1 MGKELYVRHISD
13 KATENDIRKLFSV
26 AGTVVS
32 VHLITD
38 PETGRFKGCAFVK
51 MATDNEAQEAISTLD
66 GALLI
71 NRVIMVGEARPQKQK
86 AGKSGGYQGKSGQD
100 NCPRRGRK

>member
-26 AGTVVS
+26 AGAVAS

-38 PETGRFKGCAFVK
+38 PETGQFKGCAFVK
-51 MATDNEAQEAISTLD
+51 MATDNEAREAITTLD

-71 NRVIMVGEARPQKQK
+71 NRVIIVGEARPQKQK
-86 AGKSGGYQGKSGQD
+86 GGKSGGYQGKSSQEGRS
-100 NCPRRGRK
+100 RRGGK

>member
-13 KATENDIRKLFSV
+13 RATENDIRKLFSV
-26 AGTVVS
+26 TGTVAS

-38 PETGRFKGCAFVK
+38 PETGQFKGCAFVK
-51 MATDNEAQEAISTLD
+51 MMTDSEAKEAIATLD

-71 NRVIMVGEARPQKQK
+71 NRVIMVGEARPQKPK
-86 AGKSGGYQGKSGQD
+86 PANSGGYKGKSGPGD
-100 NCPRRGRK
+100 RPRRGGK

>member
-13 KATENDIRKLFSV
+13 RATEEDLRKLFSI
-26 AGTVVS
+26 AGTVAS
-32 VHLITD
+32 IHLVID
-38 PETGRFKGCAFVK
+38 AETGQFKGCAFIK
-51 MATDNEAQEAISTLD
+51 MASDNEAKEAITTLD

-71 NRVIMVGEARPQKQK
+71 NRVIIVGEARPQKPK

-100 NCPRRGRK
+100 NRPGRGRK

>member
-13 KATENDIRKLFSV
+13 KASENDIRKLFSV
-26 AGTVVS
+26 VGTVVS

-38 PETGRFKGCAFVK
+38 PETGQFKGCAFVK
-51 MATDNEAQEAISTLD
+51 MATDNEAQEAITTLD

-86 AGKSGGYQGKSGQD
+86 VGKPGGYKGTSSQD
-100 NCPRRGRK
+100 GRSRRGGK

>member
-13 KATENDIRKLFSV
+13 KASENDIQKLFSV
-26 AGTVVS
+26 VGTVVS

-38 PETGRFKGCAFVK
+38 AETGQFKGCAFVK
-51 MATDNEAQEAISTLD
+51 MATDNEAQEAITTLD

-71 NRVIMVGEARPQKQK
+71 NRVIMVGEARPQKQQVGK
-86 AGKSGGYQGKSGQD
+86 PGGYKGKSGRDGRS
-100 NCPRRGRK
+100 RRGWK

>member
-26 AGTVVS
+26 TGTVAS

-38 PETGRFKGCAFVK
+38 PETGQFKGCAFVK
-51 MATDNEAQEAISTLD
+51 MTTDNEAREAITTLD

-71 NRVIMVGEARPQKQK
+71 NRVIMVGEARLQKQK
-86 AGKSGGYQGKSGQD
+86 GGKPGGYKGKSEQNGPSR
-100 NCPRRGRK
+100 RRGK

>member
-26 AGTVVS
+26 AGTVAS

-38 PETGRFKGCAFVK
+38 PETGQFKGCAFVK
-51 MATDNEAQEAISTLD
+51 MATDNEAQEAIITLD

-71 NRVIMVGEARPQKQK
+71 NRVIIVGNARPQKQK
-86 AGKSGGYQGKSGQD
+86 AGNSSGYRGKSGQE
-100 NCPRRGRK
+100 NRPRHGRK

>member
-26 AGTVVS
+26 VGAVAS

-38 PETGRFKGCAFVK
+38 PETGQFKGCAFVK
-51 MATDNEAQEAISTLD
+51 MASDNEAREAITTLD

-71 NRVIMVGEARPQKQK
+71 NRVIIVGEARPQKQK
-86 AGKSGGYQGKSGQD
+86 VGKSAGYQGKLSQD
-100 NCPRRGRK
+100 GRSRRGGK

>member
-26 AGTVVS
+26 AGTVS
-32 VHLITD
+32 TVHLITD
-38 PETGRFKGCAFVK
+38 PDTGQFKGCAFVK
-51 MATDNEAQEAISTLD
+51 MASENDAKEAITTLD

-71 NRVIMVGEARPQKQK
+71 NRVILVEEARPQKQK
-86 AGKSGGYQGKSGQD
+86 PGKSGGYQGKSGQD
-100 NCPRRGRK
+100 GRPRRGHK

>member
-13 KATENDIRKLFSV
+13 KASENDIRKLFSV
-26 AGTVVS
+26 VGTVVS
-32 VHLITD
+32 VHLIAD
-38 PETGRFKGCAFVK
+38 PETGQFKGCAFVK
-51 MATDNEAQEAISTLD
+51 MATDNEAQEAITTLD

-86 AGKSGGYQGKSGQD
+86 AGKPGGYRGKSSQD
-100 NCPRRGRK
+100 GRSRRGGK

>member
-13 KATENDIRKLFSV
+13 RATEDDIRKLFSV
-26 AGTVVS
+26 SGTVVS

-38 PETGRFKGCAFVK
+38 PETGQFKGCAFVK
-51 MATDNEAQEAISTLD
+51 MATDNEAQEAITTLD

-71 NRVIMVGEARPQKQK
+71 NRVIIVGEARPQKQK
-86 AGKSGGYQGKSGQD
+86 PGNPGKYKGNPGKVNSS
-100 NCPRRGRK
+100 RRGRK

>member
-26 AGTVVS
+26 AGTVAS
-32 VHLITD
+32 VHLVTD
-38 PETGRFKGCAFVK
+38 PETGQFKGCAFVK
-51 MATDNEAQEAISTLD
+51 MATDNDAQEAITTLD

-71 NRVIMVGEARPQKQK
+71 NRVIMVGVARPQKQK
-86 AGKSGGYQGKSGQD
+86 GGNSVGYQGKSAQD
-100 NCPRRGRK
+100 GHSRRGRK

>member
-13 KATENDIRKLFSV
+13 KATENDLRKLFSV
-26 AGTVVS
+26 AGTVAS

-38 PETGRFKGCAFVK
+38 PETDQFKGCAFVK
-51 MATDNEAQEAISTLD
+51 MATDNEAQEAITTLD

-71 NRVIMVGEARPQKQK
+71 NRVIMVGQARPQKQK
-86 AGKSGGYQGKSGQD
+86 VGKSAGYKGKSGQD
-100 NCPRRGRK
+100 NRPRRGRK

>member
-13 KATENDIRKLFSV
+13 KATEDDIRKLFSV

-38 PETGRFKGCAFVK
+38 PETGQFKGCAFVK
-51 MATDNEAQEAISTLD
+51 MATDNEAQEAITTLD

-71 NRVIMVGEARPQKQK
+71 NRVIIVGKARPQKQK
-86 AGKSGGYQGKSGQD
+86 PGKSGGYQGKSGQY
-100 NCPRRGRK
+100 NSPRHGRK

>member
-1 MGKELYVRHISD
+1 MGRELYVRHISD

-26 AGTVVS
+26 AGTVS
-32 VHLITD
+32 TIHLITD
-38 PETGRFKGCAFVK
+38 PDTGQFKGCAFVK
-51 MATDNEAQEAISTLD
+51 MASEMDAKEAITTLD

-86 AGKSGGYQGKSGQD
+86 PGKSGGYQGRSGKD
-100 NCPRRGRK
+100 GRTRSGRK